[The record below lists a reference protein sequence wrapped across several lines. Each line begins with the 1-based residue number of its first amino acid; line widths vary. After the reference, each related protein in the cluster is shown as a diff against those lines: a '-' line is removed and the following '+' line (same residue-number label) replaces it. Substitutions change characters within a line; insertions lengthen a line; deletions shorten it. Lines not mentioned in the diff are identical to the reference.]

1 MVKKYSFVLTT
12 ALSAVLLSTAA
23 RAGQCPADQIGVDV
37 TKPVV
42 TAAKG
47 VTDTV
52 LSAIDLS
59 QEPANI
65 AGRVLRLRKLV
76 VQPGGVVPW
85 HSHGDRPAIIYI
97 VDGTITEY
105 ASNCAVPLWRRFAR
119 EARRRSGRT
128 QDTTQSRFCPP
139 TCCTMSTTTICD
151 PQGRERNLI
160 WRSSVIRRAKS
171 VAFVISQGSSI
182 CQMQPNRRGA
192 SVHRFSCEAHHFRP
206 ESKQVADPDLSFECV
221 HGKFFNN
228 RDAEFRRYYHML
240 SGFPADHEV
249 ERQEVSD
256 LNLNHEKC
264 NPDEAEL

>member
-12 ALSAVLLSTAA
+12 ALSAALLSTAA

-76 VQPGGVVPW
+76 VQSGGVVPW

-97 VDGTITEY
+97 IDGTITEY
-105 ASNCAVPLWRRFAR
+105 ASNCAVPIVHKAGDVAR
-119 EARRRSGRT
+119 EISATSHWWKNTSRSPVT
-128 QDTTQSRFCPP
+128 LLSADVQHD
-139 TCCTMSTTTICD
+139 
-151 PQGRERNLI
+151 
-160 WRSSVIRRAKS
+160 
-171 VAFVISQGSSI
+171 
-182 CQMQPNRRGA
+182 
-192 SVHRFSCEAHHFRP
+192 
-206 ESKQVADPDLSFECV
+206 ES
-221 HGKFFNN
+221 
-228 RDAEFRRYYHML
+228 
-240 SGFPADHEV
+240 DH
-249 ERQEVSD
+249 
-256 LNLNHEKC
+256 NM
-264 NPDEAEL
+264 